1 MEETGEADGRERR
14 LTVRRLG
21 CVFAHPDD
29 ETFATG
35 GTIAK
40 LAASGGQIDL
50 FCATDGD
57 AGKSAGIPVSS
68 RAELATLRRLELAA
82 AAKVLGITSLSTPG
96 HADGALRETDPDRL
110 IGEIVYFLRRYRP
123 SVVVSFGP
131 EGAPTQHRDHRAIS
145 RAATAAFFLSGLST
159 DYADQLREV
168 EPHSASRLYYCAW
181 DPPKADAELKALST
195 PVTCRVDVAAYLERK
210 RVAFLVH
217 ATQRQHQ
224 PRFEQ
229 SAMGSTERYALA
241 AGHPQPRAVTEDL
254 FEGL

>member
-1 MEETGEADGRERR
+1 
-14 LTVRRLG
+14 VRRLG

-40 LAASGGQIDL
+40 LAAGGGRIDL

-57 AGKSAGIPVSS
+57 AGKSSGIPVLS
-68 RAELATLRRLELAA
+68 RAQLGTLRRGELTAA
-82 AAKVLGITSLSTPG
+82 VDILGVSSLSTPG
-96 HADGALRETDPDRL
+96 HGDGVLREVDPDRL

-123 SVVVSFGP
+123 EVVVTFGP

-145 RAATAAFFLSGLST
+145 RAATAAFFLAPLAT
-159 DYADQLREV
+159 EYADQLREV
-168 EPHSASRLYYCAW
+168 EPHTPRRLYYCAW
-181 DPPKADAELKALST
+181 DAPHPGAELQALST
-195 PVTCRVDVAAYLERK
+195 PVTCRVDVSSYLERK
-210 RVAFLVH
+210 RAAFLAH

-224 PRFEQ
+224 RRFDDV
-229 SAMGSTERYALA
+229 AVTPDERYSLA
-241 AGHPQPRAVTEDL
+241 AGIPQPRAVTEDL